1 MKLSSKQRQI
11 FLITWISYAGFY
23 LCRKNLSI
31 VLPALHGTIGL
42 GGIEL
47 ANIVFGYT
55 LFYVIGQFG
64 CGVLSDRFGAKRV
77 VGAGLLLAIGSNLLM
92 SVHAW
97 FLWLLIFSCLNG
109 VAQSTG
115 WSGLVK
121 TMAIWFKGVNRGV
134 VMAWWGTN
142 YVLGGFV
149 ATAFATWAVTEH
161 QLLPELGWRRGFLFP
176 SLVLLVVTTVFLSGL
191 DPRSS
196 QAAPSSEPSDAIE
209 PLEACGSNWKSL
221 VELLHNR
228 SLWAVSISYFF
239 LELCRYALMFWL
251 PMYMVDHMGFSLQ
264 VSGYMSSLYELVGI
278 SGAVIAGYVSDHLMQ
293 SRRGPVSAMMLFGF
307 GAILLCQPVL
317 SHYGLWGTAVVVS
330 LAGVFS
336 YGPDTLL
343 SGACAQDIG
352 GTKAAATATGLVEG
366 IGHLGALFSPYV
378 VVFVSGRYGW
388 DRLFL
393 VFACSAFS
401 AGFFLMPIWNLKPH
415 LPRELELE
423 NEVAQAAG

>member
-1 MKLSSKQRQI
+1 
-11 FLITWISYAGFY
+11 
-23 LCRKNLSI
+23 
-31 VLPALHGTIGL
+31 
-42 GGIEL
+42 
-47 ANIVFGYT
+47 
-55 LFYVIGQFG
+55 
-64 CGVLSDRFGAKRV
+64 
-77 VGAGLLLAIGSNLLM
+77 
-92 SVHAW
+92 
-97 FLWLLIFSCLNG
+97 
-109 VAQSTG
+109 
-115 WSGLVK
+115 
-121 TMAIWFKGVNRGV
+121 
-134 VMAWWGTN
+134 
-142 YVLGGFV
+142 
-149 ATAFATWAVTEH
+149 
-161 QLLPELGWRRGFLFP
+161 
-176 SLVLLVVTTVFLSGL
+176 
-191 DPRSS
+191 
-196 QAAPSSEPSDAIE
+196 
-209 PLEACGSNWKSL
+209 
-221 VELLHNR
+221 
-228 SLWAVSISYFF
+228 
-239 LELCRYALMFWL
+239 MFWL

-423 NEVAQAAG
+423 NEVVQAAG